1 VKQEPAGTKTKKR
14 SVAKAP
20 AYDRLEYDKMKENI
34 KVKKEE
40 DGCIEAEQP

>member
-20 AYDRLEYDKMKENI
+20 AYDRLEYDKMKE
-34 KVKKEE
+34 KE